1 MVLLTHKHLTLTVAF
16 EIVQKP
22 MEQKAWLAQ
31 RLFQATCNKRAKF
44 CQLFRTIPFKREN
57 YCQPNDN
64 EHLNTARSEIV
75 ISLIL
80 VNDNKWV
87 GYINSVSSHHLGAS
101 PAYARIFVKS
111 KNAAFLAIPPWRR

>member
-1 MVLLTHKHLTLTVAF
+1 MLLTHKNLTLTVAF
-16 EIVQKP
+16 ESVQQP
-22 MEQKAWLAQ
+22 MEQKTWLAQ
-31 RLFQATCNKRAKF
+31 RLFQATCNKRTRF
-44 CQLFRTIPFKREN
+44 CWLFRTILFKREL
-57 YCQPNDN
+57 YCQPNAN
-64 EHLNTARSEIV
+64 EHLKTARSEIV

-101 PAYARIFVKS
+101 PAYALIFVKP